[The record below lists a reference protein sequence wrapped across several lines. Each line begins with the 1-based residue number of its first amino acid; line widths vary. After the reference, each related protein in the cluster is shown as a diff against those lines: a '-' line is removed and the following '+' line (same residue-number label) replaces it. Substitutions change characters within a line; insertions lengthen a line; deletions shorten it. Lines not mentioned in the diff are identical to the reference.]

1 MELTINQELLD
12 EINLYK
18 EEKLLSNMMEYGLST
33 EAMLLIFQIINKQL
47 DEWQDILDNQENI

>member
-18 EEKLLSNMMEYGLST
+18 EEKLLSNMMDYGLST
-33 EAMLLIFQIINKQL
+33 EAMLLIFNIINKQI
-47 DEWQDILDNQENI
+47 DEWQDILDNKENI

>member
-1 MELTINQELLD
+1 MEIQINQEILD
-12 EINLYK
+12 EINIYK
-18 EEKLLSNMMEYGLST
+18 EEKFLSNMAEYGLST